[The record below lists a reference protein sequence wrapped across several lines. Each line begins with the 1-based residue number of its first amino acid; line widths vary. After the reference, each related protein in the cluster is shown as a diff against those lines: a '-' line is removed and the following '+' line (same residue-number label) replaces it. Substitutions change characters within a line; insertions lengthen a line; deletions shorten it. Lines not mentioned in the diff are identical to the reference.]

1 MKRWY
6 IYAGIGL
13 VFGIIDWFYLDWLA
27 HISWGSLGESIL
39 VIPLILLMNYGI
51 WLVPIIPAVI
61 IAARNGQRIW
71 DPILIGIITWTFALV
86 GYYAYYWVLLSF
98 GKLPNLG
105 HLNVLGEK
113 TAGFRSEYWQMFR
126 QVISSQFLEW
136 SLIAIVGGGAIGA
149 LAWWIFRKKRANKT
163 GY

>member
-13 VFGIIDWFYLDWLA
+13 VFGFIDWFYLDWLA

-39 VIPLILLMNYGI
+39 VIPIIILLNYGI

-61 IAARNGQRIW
+61 IATRNGQRIW
-71 DPILIGIITWTFALV
+71 DPILIGIITWIFAQL
-86 GYYAYYWVLLSF
+86 GYYAYYWALLSL

-105 HLNVLGEK
+105 HLNVFGEK
-113 TAGFRSEYWQMFR
+113 FTGFRLEYWRMFR
-126 QVISSQFLEW
+126 RVILYQFLEW
-136 SLIAIVGGGAIGA
+136 SVIAIVGGAVIGA
-149 LAWWIFRKKRANKT
+149 LAWWIFRKKRGNLPS
-163 GY
+163 